1 MPAEKKFDLHARD
14 VTADP
19 FDASFVLRAPPVLD
33 VFNRAGVLASSDVHV
48 AMRLARLGGEP
59 DDDVVLAAAL
69 AVRGPRHGHVRI
81 DLLDA
86 PKTLTDLDDSRT
98 GQALPWPDP
107 SEWMARLSA
116 SPLVSVGPNGPADR
130 PLRLVGTALYLDRYW
145 RDEGAVAAQ
154 LRTRL
159 EAEDSDVDE
168 AVLTE
173 GLARLF
179 PAPGDSLGLQTD
191 QRDAAETAV
200 RRRLS
205 VIAGGPGTGK
215 TTTVAKVIALVLDQA
230 NAGRSRR
237 PLVALAAPT
246 GKAAARMQE
255 AVRAASTVLD
265 VPALTQE
272 CLAKAEAMTVHRLL
286 RRRPDSS
293 SRFAHDRFNRLPHD
307 VVIIDEMSM
316 VSLSLMARLLE
327 AVRPDA
333 RLILVGDPE
342 QLASVEAG
350 AVMADVVAGLGDRIS
365 RLTSNYRFSGGLAA
379 LSDAVSAG
387 DPDKVVEVLRD
398 SVDGKVAWI
407 DVAGDAPGDAAGDAR
422 STVREGA
429 GRIGETPG
437 MLDDNLAPLR
447 GAVRDFGRA
456 LLTAATE
463 GDEAGA
469 LQVLGRFRLLC
480 AHRRGLA
487 GVEGWTARIES
498 WLSADLEG
506 FAPDAGWYLGRP
518 VLVTTNDYSLRL
530 FNGDTGVVVKRP
542 GGLLTAVFDRGGRP
556 VAVSP
561 SRLAN
566 VETVFAMT
574 VHKSQGSEF
583 DHVAVVLP
591 PMTSPLLTRELLY
604 TAITR
609 ARTSLLLIG
618 SEDSVRA
625 AVEQRVARTSGLAGR
640 LRP

>member
-1 MPAEKKFDLHARD
+1 MPPGTKSDLDARA

-19 FDASFVLRAPPVLD
+19 FDASLVLGAPPGLAE
-33 VFNRAGVLASSDVHV
+33 FNRAGVLASSDVHV
-48 AMRLARLGGEP
+48 AMRLARLGGER

-107 SEWMARLSA
+107 SAWMARLSA

-173 GLARLF
+173 GLARMF
-179 PAPGDSLGLQTD
+179 PAPGGNGGLQTD

-215 TTTVAKVIALVLDQA
+215 TTTVAKVIALVFDQA
-230 NAGRSRR
+230 NAVRSRR

-286 RRRPDSS
+286 RRRADSS

-407 DVAGDAPGDAAGDAR
+407 DAAGDAG
-422 STVREGA
+422 STVTEGSGRSRTA
-429 GRIGETPG
+429 GGTRDETF
-437 MLDDNLAPLR
+437 APLR

-463 GDEAGA
+463 GDDAGA
-469 LQVLGRFRLLC
+469 LHVLGRFRLLC
-480 AHRRGLA
+480 AHRRGPA

-498 WLSADLEG
+498 WLSEDVEG
-506 FAPDAGWYLGRP
+506 FSPDAGWYLGRP
-518 VLVTTNDYSLRL
+518 VMVTANDYSLRL
-530 FNGDTGVVVKRP
+530 FNGDTGVVVTRP
-542 GGLLTAVFDRGGRP
+542 GGLLTTVFDQGGRP
-556 VAVSP
+556 VPVSP
-561 SRLAN
+561 SRLSN

-574 VHKSQGSEF
+574 IHKSQGSEF

-591 PMTSPLLTRELLY
+591 PATSPLLTRELLY

-609 ARTSLLLIG
+609 ARRSLLLIG
-618 SEDSVRA
+618 PEDSVRA
-625 AVEQRVARTSGLAGR
+625 AVEQRVARTSGLVGR

>member
-1 MPAEKKFDLHARD
+1 MIPPSPKFDVDALDA
-14 VTADP
+14 TADP
-19 FDASFVLRAPPVLD
+19 FDASFVLGAPPALAE
-33 VFNRAGVLASSDVHV
+33 FNRSGVLASSDVHV

-59 DDDVVLAAAL
+59 DEAVLLAAAL
-69 AVRGPRHGHVRI
+69 AVSGPRHGHVRI
-81 DLLDA
+81 DLVDV
-86 PKTLTDLDDSRT
+86 PKTLTTDLDDSRA

-107 SEWMARLSA
+107 GEWTARLSA
-116 SPLVSVGPNGPADR
+116 SPLVSVGPDGPVDR

-159 EAEDSDVDE
+159 EAQDSDVDE
-168 AVLTE
+168 AVLTD

-179 PAPGDSLGLQTD
+179 PAPGDSGELHTD

-215 TTTVAKVIALVLDQA
+215 TTTVAKVIALLFDQA
-230 NAGRSRR
+230 NAAGSRR

-255 AVRAASTVLD
+255 AVRAASAVLD
-265 VPALTQE
+265 VPAYAQE

-307 VVIIDEMSM
+307 VVIVDEMSM

-350 AVMADVVAGLGDRIS
+350 AVMADVVASLGDRIS
-365 RLTSNYRFSGGLAA
+365 RLTSNYRFTGGLAS

-387 DPDKVVEVLRD
+387 DPDKVIEVLRD
-398 SVDGKVAWI
+398 AGDGKVAWI
-407 DVAGDAPGDAAGDAR
+407 DAAGDAGGR
-422 STVREGA
+422 VGEGA
-429 GRIGETPG
+429 GRSREAAS
-437 MLDDNLAPLR
+437 MRDESLAPLR

-463 GDEAGA
+463 GDDAGA
-469 LQVLGRFRLLC
+469 LQELGRFRLLC
-480 AHRRGLA
+480 AHRRGDA

-498 WLSADLEG
+498 WLSEDVEG
-506 FAPDAGWYLGRP
+506 FSPDAGWYLGRP
-518 VLVTTNDYSLRL
+518 VLVTANDYSLRL
-530 FNGDTGVVVKRP
+530 FNGDTGVVVTRP
-542 GGLLTAVFDRGGRP
+542 GGLLTTVFDQGGRP
-556 VAVSP
+556 VSVSP
-561 SRLAN
+561 SRLSS

-591 PMTSPLLTRELLY
+591 PVTSPLLTRELLY

-609 ARTSLLLIG
+609 ARRSLLVIG
-618 SEDSVRA
+618 QEDSVRA

>member
-1 MPAEKKFDLHARD
+1 MIALGTEFGGDAGD
-14 VTADP
+14 AAADP
-19 FDASFVLRAPPVLD
+19 FDASVVLGAPPVLAE
-33 VFNRAGVLASSDVHV
+33 FNRAGVLAASDVHV
-48 AMRLARLGGEP
+48 AMRLARLGGER

-69 AVRGPRHGHVRI
+69 AVRGPRHGHVRV

-86 PKTLTDLDDSRT
+86 PQTLTSDLDDSRAA
-98 GQALPWPDP
+98 QALPWPDP
-107 SEWMARLSA
+107 GEWTARLAA
-116 SPLVSVGPNGPADR
+116 SPLVSVGPDGPVDR

-145 RDEGAVAAQ
+145 RDEAEVASQ

-159 EAEDSDVDE
+159 EAQDSDVDE
-168 AVLTE
+168 AVMAE
-173 GLARLF
+173 GLRRLF
-179 PAPGDSLGLQTD
+179 RSADDGGELQTD
-191 QRDAAETAV
+191 QRDAAEAAI

-215 TTTVAKVIALVLDQA
+215 TTTVAKVIALVFDQA
-230 NAGRSRR
+230 NAARSRR

-265 VPALTQE
+265 VPADTRE
-272 CLAKAEAMTVHRLL
+272 CLAKSEAMTVHRLL

-307 VVIIDEMSM
+307 VVIVDEMSM

-365 RLTSNYRFSGGLAA
+365 RLTSNYRFAGGLAA

-387 DPDKVVEVLRD
+387 DPDRVVEVLRD
-398 SVDGKVAWI
+398 AGDGKVQWI
-407 DVAGDAPGDAAGDAR
+407 DAAGDAG
-422 STVREGA
+422 SAVSEAVGA
-429 GRIGETPG
+429 GGHAGDAREES
-437 MLDDNLAPLR
+437 LAPLR
-447 GAVRDFGRA
+447 EAVDDFGRA
-456 LLTAATE
+456 LLDAATE
-463 GDEAGA
+463 GDEIGA
-469 LQVLGRFRLLC
+469 LQALGRFRVLC
-480 AHRRGLA
+480 AHRKGHA

-498 WLSADLEG
+498 WLSADVEG
-506 FAPDAGWYLGRP
+506 FAPDTGWYLGRP
-518 VLVTTNDYSLRL
+518 VMVTANDYSLRL
-530 FNGDTGVVVKRP
+530 FNGDTGVVVTRP
-542 GGLLTAVFDRGGRP
+542 GGLLTTVFDQGGRP
-556 VAVSP
+556 VSVSP
-561 SRLAN
+561 SRLSN

-591 PMTSPLLTRELLY
+591 PVTSPLLTRELLY

-609 ARTSLLLIG
+609 ARRSLLLIAP
-618 SEDSVRA
+618 EDSVRA